1 MSEEQEIQEPQE
13 NPKANA
19 LSVMDTVTFNLPTVT
34 KNSINQIAVKK
45 VNDYLP
51 ELEEKTRS
59 FDRNNSQTTLSM
71 MSITMLNG
79 QSPMRMMRQVM
90 AEAEKR
96 KMALAEAQVNHAK
109 KRKEI
114 EKLEKLLEADP
125 DDPVIEAKLRLAFVS
140 ISSLESKIN
149 GSFKDIATLIDS
161 YNAIKEKNNIDDW
174 DEEAF
179 EREEKRHH
187 VRRGFEL
194 MYRNLMDGGRAST
207 ATIEYMQQYGV
218 HPQAGLTE
226 VQGYIAHTANKI
238 KRGEIPH
245 SNELEEFLDQMGDKY
260 YKNAD
265 ATTERIYGKT
275 EIFNTEYMNL
285 LENKQTAEEEEESDG
300 SN

>member
-1 MSEEQEIQEPQE
+1 MSEQEIQET
-13 NPKANA
+13 PKSNA

-34 KNSINQIAVKK
+34 KNSINPIAVKK

-114 EKLEKLLEADP
+114 EKLEKLMEADP
-125 DDPVIEAKLRLAFVS
+125 DDPVLEAKLRLAFVS

-161 YNAIKEKNNIDDW
+161 YNAIKEKNGIEDW

-207 ATIEYMQQYGV
+207 ATIEYMQQYGI

-245 SNELEEFLDQMGDKY
+245 SNELEEFLDQMADKY

-265 ATTERIYGKT
+265 ATTERIFGKT

-285 LENKQTAEEEEESDG
+285 LENKNTASEEEESDG
-300 SN
+300 SH

>member
-1 MSEEQEIQEPQE
+1 MSEEQEIQQTET
-13 NPKANA
+13 PKANA

-125 DDPVIEAKLRLAFVS
+125 DDPVLEAKLRLAFVS

-275 EIFNTEYMNL
+275 EVFNTEYMNL

>member
-1 MSEEQEIQEPQE
+1 MSEEQEIQQTET
-13 NPKANA
+13 PKANA

-96 KMALAEAQVNHAK
+96 KMALAEAQVNHTK

-114 EKLEKLLEADP
+114 DKLEKLLEADP

-275 EIFNTEYMNL
+275 EVFNTEYMNL

>member
-1 MSEEQEIQEPQE
+1 MSEQEIQET
-13 NPKANA
+13 PKSSA

-114 EKLEKLLEADP
+114 DKLQKLLEADP
-125 DDPVIEAKLRLAFVS
+125 DDPVLEAKLRLAFVS

-161 YNAIKEKNNIDDW
+161 YNAIKEKNGIDDW

-207 ATIEYMQQYGV
+207 ATIEYMQQYGI

-245 SNELEEFLDQMGDKY
+245 SNELEEFLDQMADKY

-275 EIFNTEYMNL
+275 QIFNTEYMNL
-285 LENKQTAEEEEESDG
+285 LENKNTAEEEEQSDG